1 MTARQE
7 GGGSAGHPA
16 AQRPDV
22 IVVGAGFAGV
32 AAATALA
39 EQGARVMVLETRQ
52 RPGGRAYSWTDP
64 TTGEIFDN
72 GQHVLASFYDETRI
86 LLERLGTTGA
96 IEADPTFRMRLW
108 ERGRGEFEIRVPD
121 LPSPFH
127 WLAAVGGC
135 PRFSAA
141 ARVTAVTLHPR
152 AKALVAAAD
161 GAGGGADAETTVA
174 RWLEQ
179 GPGSDDIAAVLG
191 PVALAALNERP
202 EEGSALLFARVLD
215 RLFGAPAAK
224 SGLALPRRGLGD
236 LIEGFEDFVEARGG
250 SVWYRATVLGVRIE
264 SGRATGVS
272 LLGGDRL
279 AAGAVVLTVPHERI
293 PWLLRPEFAAPYTD
307 VAATAWSPIVSTVHV
322 FDRPI
327 LPARFV
333 GMVGT
338 ETQWAFDRGVAGGG
352 HAVGTVRSA
361 AFRDAEREPAALA
374 EETTA
379 DLREAFAPA
388 RDARLIAARVYKER
402 RATMRATPGVQRLRP
417 ATRTAVDRLYL
428 AGDWTDTGLP
438 PTIESAVLSGHRAA
452 AAAGATRAAGAATTT
467 PAPGAAT

>member
-1 MTARQE
+1 MIDSPAS
-7 GGGSAGHPA
+7 GGHPT

-64 TTGEIFDN
+64 KTGEVFDN
-72 GQHVLASFYDETRI
+72 GQHVLASFYDETLR

-96 IEADPTFRMRLW
+96 LEADPTFRMRLW
-108 ERGRGEFEIRVPD
+108 ERGRGEFEIKCPD
-121 LPSPFH
+121 LPAPFH

-135 PRFSAA
+135 PRFSTA
-141 ARVTAVTLHPR
+141 ARITAMTLHPR
-152 AKALVAAAD
+152 AKALLAAAAAS
-161 GAGGGADAETTVA
+161 GANATPTVA
-174 RWLEQ
+174 RWLHH
-179 GPGSDDIAAVLG
+179 GPGSDDLAAVLG

-202 EEGSALLFARVLD
+202 EEGSAVLFARVLD
-215 RLFGAPAAK
+215 RLFAAPATK
-224 SGLALPRRGLGD
+224 SGLALARKGLGD
-236 LIEGFEDFVEARGG
+236 LIEGFEDYVETRGG

-264 SGRATGVS
+264 SGRAVGVS
-272 LLGGDRL
+272 LLGGDRVP
-279 AAGAVVLTVPHERI
+279 AGAVILTVPHERI
-293 PWLLRPEFAAPYTD
+293 PWLLRPEFAAPYAAL
-307 VAATAWSPIVSTVHV
+307 AATPWSPIVSTVHV

-327 LPARFV
+327 LPSRFV

-338 ETQWAFDRGVAGGG
+338 ETQWAFDRGPIVSAQAANARGG

-361 AFRDAEREPAALA
+361 AFADAEREPRAIADT
-374 EETTA
+374 TTA

-388 RDARLIAARVYKER
+388 RDANLLSSRVYKER
-402 RATMRATPGVQRLRP
+402 RATMRATPAVQPLRP
-417 ATRTAVDRLYL
+417 PTITAVERLFL

-452 AAAGATRAAGAATTT
+452 AAATAAAVEAAK
-467 PAPGAAT
+467 

>member
-1 MTARQE
+1 MTPRQE
-7 GGGSAGHPA
+7 AGGRSAAHPT

-52 RPGGRAYSWTDP
+52 RPGGRAYSWADP
-64 TTGEIFDN
+64 KTGEVFDN
-72 GQHVLASFYDETRI
+72 GQHVLASFYDETLR

-96 IEADPTFRMRLW
+96 LEADPTFRMRFW
-108 ERGRGEFEIRVPD
+108 ERGRGEFELRCPD
-121 LPSPFH
+121 LPAPFH

-152 AKALVAAAD
+152 AKALLAAAN
-161 GAGGGADAETTVA
+161 GNGDATVA
-174 RWLEQ
+174 TWLDQ
-179 GPGSDDIAAVLG
+179 GPGSDDLAAVLG

-202 EEGSALLFARVLD
+202 EEGSAVLFARVLD
-215 RLFGAPAAK
+215 RLFAAPAPK

-236 LIEGFEDFVEARGG
+236 LIEGFEEYLEARGG

-272 LLGGDRL
+272 LLGGDRVQS
-279 AAGAVVLTVPHERI
+279 GAVVLTVPHERV
-293 PWLLRPEFAAPYTD
+293 PWLLRPEFAAPYAA
-307 VAATAWSPIVSTVHV
+307 VAATPWSPIVSTVHV
-322 FDRPI
+322 FDRSI
-327 LPARFV
+327 LPSRFV

-338 ETQWAFDRGVAGGG
+338 ETQWAFDRGTANRGPAGALAGADAGTSGAG

-361 AFRDAEREPAALA
+361 AFSDAERDPHAIADA
-374 EETTA
+374 TTA

-388 RDARLIAARVYKER
+388 REAVLIGSRVYKER
-402 RATMRATPGVQRLRP
+402 RATMRATPAVQPLRP
-417 ATRTAVDRLYL
+417 STITAVERLFL

-452 AAAGATRAAGAATTT
+452 EAAKSR
-467 PAPGAAT
+467 